1 MILIIFKV
9 NQVWTVEIQ
18 FRTFEEYRDK
28 GSKTKTNLVLDDVN
42 NKTKKDKKNN
52 QETRWWR
59 KRVRAKS
66 FM

>member
-28 GSKTKTNLVLDDVN
+28 WNKTKTNLAVVDVN
-42 NKTKKDKKNN
+42 KKEKKRLKKKTKK
-52 QETRWWR
+52 QGGGI
-59 KRVRAKS
+59 KR
-66 FM
+66 